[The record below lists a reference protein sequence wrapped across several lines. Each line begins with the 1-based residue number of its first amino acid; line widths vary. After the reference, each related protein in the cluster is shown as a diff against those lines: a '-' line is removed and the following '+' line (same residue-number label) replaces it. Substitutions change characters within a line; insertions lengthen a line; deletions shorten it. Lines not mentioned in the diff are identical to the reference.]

1 MHVVSETPP
10 KYKTLIKLDLPQM
23 KLKRTKSNSKEIL
36 TIQQKKLQYVKLRN
50 ERKKK
55 EKKEPLFEMIVSV
68 GVVA

>member
-36 TIQQKKLQYVKLRN
+36 TIQQKKLQN
-50 ERKKK
+50 DEK
-55 EKKEPLFEMIVSV
+55 ENM
-68 GVVA
+68 

>member
-36 TIQQKKLQYVKLRN
+36 TIQQKKLQNDDDENMMMKICKIVK
-50 ERKKK
+50 RKEEEG
-55 EKKEPLFEMIVSV
+55 EKGTFV
-68 GVVA
+68 